1 MRRPIVMRRLPIALR
16 ITAVAAAALAA
27 SLLVISMIV
36 RAELRRGE
44 LAQLDRT
51 GKSRLDQTV
60 EMVAAGEMPAKLPSP
75 RDSTLMVQVIDRAG
89 QVVSST
95 QNAGDLHLI
104 AAPSTFEIGTP
115 SPVRSA
121 IVDGITARL
130 FEQTVARP
138 PDSVVVL
145 VAAPLGG
152 VHATVRTLTRQ
163 LWLFGPFIFGVST
176 IVVWLV
182 ARRALRPVDRLRAE
196 VDAVMP
202 QDLSARVSAPPVD
215 DELGRLADTM
225 NALLARIQ
233 DSSERQTRFVSDASH
248 ELRSP
253 LASVRTRL
261 EVGLR
266 RPLETDWCDLAT
278 GVLAENVR
286 MEHLVRD
293 LLYLAG
299 TDVGSGAGVTS
310 PTSVDLEDVVMQ
322 EINNVRGVA
331 RVPIDAS
338 GVSAARVRGHRD
350 HLRRVVA
357 NLLDNAQ
364 RHATSVVIVRVA
376 VEGSEAVMRVHDDGE
391 GIDEVDRERVFERF
405 TRLDDA
411 RTRESGGSGLGLA
424 LVREIV
430 TEHKGVIALEP
441 LFPHGTA
448 AVVRL
453 PLRFTA

>member
-1 MRRPIVMRRLPIALR
+1 MATEPIPSVPGPPTLTRQGQRATLMLNRPEQHNRLQVDDLLALQR
-16 ITAVAAAALAA
+16 HFAALQADTELQLLVLAARGKSCCSGFDLGALAA
-27 SLLVISMIV
+27 
-36 RAELRRGE
+36 G
-44 LAQLDRT
+44 T
-51 GKSRLDQTV
+51 GQ
-60 EMVAAGEMPAKLPSP
+60 PS
-75 RDSTLMVQVIDRAG
+75 
-89 QVVSST
+89 
-95 QNAGDLHLI
+95 NAG
-104 AAPSTFEIGTP
+104 P
-115 SPVRSA
+115 
-121 IVDGITARL
+121 RL

-145 VAAPLGG
+145 VAAPLGA
-152 VHATVRTLTRQ
+152 VQTTERTLTRQ
-163 LWLFGPFIFGVST
+163 LWLFGPFVFGVST

-182 ARRALRPVDRLRAE
+182 VRRALRPVDRLRAE

-202 QDLSARVSAPPVD
+202 KDLSARVSAPPVD

-233 DSSERQTRFVSDASH
+233 ESSERQTRFVSDASH

-253 LASVRTRL
+253 LASIRTRL

-266 RPLETDWCDLAT
+266 RPLDTEWPDLAT
-278 GVLAENVR
+278 GVLAENIR

-293 LLYLAG
+293 LLYLASA
-299 TDVGSGAGVTS
+299 DVGSGGAIRL
-310 PTSVDLEDVVMQ
+310 PTSVDLDDVVMQ
-322 EINNVRGVA
+322 EIDNVRSVA

-338 GVSAARVRGHRD
+338 GVSAARVCGHRD

-364 RHATSVVIVRVA
+364 RHATSVVTVRVT
-376 VEGSEAVMRVHDDGE
+376 VEGSEAVVRVHDDGE
-391 GIDEVDRERVFERF
+391 GIDALDRERVFERF

-411 RTRESGGSGLGLA
+411 RTREGGGSGLGLA

-430 TEHKGVIALEP
+430 TEHRGMITLEP
-441 LFPHGTA
+441 LSPHGTA

-453 PLRFTA
+453 PL